1 MNIPWRDRYAV
12 ILVQSTGHAIR
23 AEKVLHMANVGCK
36 LIPVPRQIS
45 SNCGVCVRVER
56 SDVDAGRAALD
67 NNKVDFE
74 SIHEI

>member
-1 MNIPWRDRYAV
+1 MPWRNRYAV

-23 AEKVLHMANVGCK
+23 AEKILNMAHIGCK

-56 SDVDAGRAALD
+56 PDIDATKAALEK
-67 NNKVDFE
+67 NKVAFK

>member
-1 MNIPWRDRYAV
+1 MPWRDRYAV

-23 AEKVLHMANVGCK
+23 AEKVLQMANIGCK

-45 SNCGVCVRVER
+45 SNCGVCIRVER
-56 SDVDAGRAALD
+56 TDVDTARIALEK
-67 NNKVDFE
+67 NKVDFE

>member
-1 MNIPWRDRYAV
+1 MPWRNRYAV

-23 AEKVLHMANVGCK
+23 VEKILNMANIGCK

-56 SDVDAGRAALD
+56 TDVDAVKAALE
-67 NNKVDFE
+67 KSSVSFE